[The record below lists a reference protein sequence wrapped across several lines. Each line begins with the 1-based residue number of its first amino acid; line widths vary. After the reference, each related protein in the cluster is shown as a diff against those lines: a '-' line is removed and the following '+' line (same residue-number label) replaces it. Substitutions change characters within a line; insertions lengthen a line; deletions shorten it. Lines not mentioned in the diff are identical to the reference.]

1 MSLETDSRPN
11 NLAETSISDWW
22 LSKLSDRVDSDGAE
36 TIDVRAPA
44 TDAVIG
50 SIPDCTEA
58 DVERAVERARNAQS
72 SWAETS
78 VDERSKR
85 IDRFGD
91 LVLKHRAELLDCLQL
106 ETGKSRRHAVE
117 EVLDVAFTCSYYA
130 DHAADALGDDRRRG
144 VFPAATTA
152 RVTYEPVGVVGAI
165 SPWNYP
171 LTLSL
176 TDVLPALVAG
186 NTVVL
191 KPDEKTPYTAL
202 ALAELLER
210 AGLPDGCFEVV
221 TGRGATV
228 GPALIDRV
236 DYVSFTGSTETGRA
250 VAERAGRN
258 LIGCSLELG
267 GKNPLLVLDDADV
280 ETSARGAVQACFTNA
295 GQLCLAAERLY
306 VADAIYDEFLEAFVT
321 ATRRLTLGTG
331 FDFADDVG
339 SLIDGDQL
347 ERVETHVEDARDRG
361 ATVLTGGRRRPDVG
375 PFCYEPT
382 IMTDVDED
390 ATAACEETFGPVVS
404 VESVPDVATAIERA
418 NDSDY
423 GLNASVWTG
432 DRTRGA
438 VVAREI
444 DCGTVCVNDAYIS
457 GWAAVDAPMGG
468 FGDSGLGRR
477 HSPEGVRR
485 YLESRTIATSRIGPL
500 DALPRLPVSWY
511 ASGMFTLARV
521 MHRLPT
527 VSSVKRWLRDAR
539 S

>member
-1 MSLETDSRPN
+1 MALETDSPPDA
-11 NLAETSISDWW
+11 LAATGIFDGW
-22 LSKLSDRVDSDGAE
+22 LTGLTERIDAAGTE

-50 SIPDCTEA
+50 SIPRCTED
-58 DVERAVERARNAQS
+58 DVERAVESARSAQS
-72 SWAETS
+72 SWAETPI
-78 VDERSKR
+78 DERSE
-85 IDRFGD
+85 ILERFGD
-91 LVLKHRAELLDCLQL
+91 LVLKRRAELLDCLQL

-117 EVLDVAFTCSYYA
+117 EVVDVAMACSYYA
-130 DHAADALGDDRRRG
+130 DRGAEALGEDRRRG
-144 VFPAATTA
+144 VFPLATTA
-152 RVTYEPVGVVGAI
+152 HVTYEPVGVVGAI

-202 ALAELLER
+202 AMADLLER
-210 AGLPDGCFEVV
+210 AGLPDGCFEIV

-236 DYVSFTGSTETGRA
+236 DYVSFTGSTETGRS

-280 ETSARGAVQACFTNA
+280 EEAARGAVQACFTNA

-306 VADAIYDEFLEAFVT
+306 VADAVYDEFLDAFVEE
-321 ATRRLTLGTG
+321 TRRLTLGTG

-347 ERVETHVEDARDRG
+347 ERVESHVEDARDRG

-382 IMTDVDED
+382 ILTDVDPD

-404 VESVPDVATAIERA
+404 VESVPDVATGIERA

-432 DRTRGA
+432 NRTRGVA
-438 VVAREI
+438 VAREI

-457 GWAAVDAPMGG
+457 GWASVDAPMGG

-477 HSPEGVRR
+477 HGREGIER
-485 YLESRTIATSRIGPL
+485 YLESRTITTSRIGPL
-500 DALPRLPVSWY
+500 DAPPGIPVSWY
-511 ASGMFTLARV
+511 ARGMFALTRLQ
-521 MHRLPT
+521 HRLPT
-527 VSSVKRWLRDAR
+527 VSSIERWLRNAR
-539 S
+539 F